1 MLQRKLDD
9 RGYSYRV
16 VNAGIGGDTTGGG
29 LARVQRAI
37 NMHPKI
43 VILELGGNDGLRGV
57 PIDAMQANLDE
68 LIVRFQQSGAQVILA
83 GMTLPRNFGPDYI
96 GEFEKVYVTLA
107 EKHKITLIPFLLEGA
122 AGHDDRML
130 EDGIHPNEMGYR
142 MVTLNVLKYLEPLLE
157 K

>member
-9 RGYSYRV
+9 RGYKYHV

-29 LARVQRAI
+29 LERVQRAI
-37 NMHPKI
+37 DMHPKI

-57 PIDAMQANLDE
+57 PVDSMQANLEE
-68 LIVRFQQSGAQVILA
+68 LIVRFQEGGAKVILA

-107 EKHKITLIPFLLEGA
+107 EKHKIALIPFLLEGA
-122 AGHDDRML
+122 AGHADRML
-130 EDGIHPNEMGYR
+130 EDGIHPNESGYR
-142 MVTLNVLKYLEPLLE
+142 VVTETVLKYLEPLLE